1 MKPIPLLYE
10 NINKKSGNI
19 ILVETKGEQL
29 KNDDNKAKLPLGKK
43 WDNMCAKRFKYYMVF
58 EKSDMQIQGSYT
70 MDRFIEILR
79 NL

>member
-29 KNDDNKAKLPLGKK
+29 KNDDSKAKLPLGKK
-43 WDNMCAKRFKYYMVF
+43 WDYMCAKRFKYYMVF
-58 EKSDMQIQGSYT
+58 EKSDMQIQGPYT
-70 MDRFIEILR
+70 MDSFIEILR